1 MSAVVASRIKV
12 MRLMV
17 TPNAIVNVSSVPQR
31 SPFRYPGGKTWLIPL
46 IRRWL
51 QSLQP
56 RQRHLLEPFAG
67 GGIVGLTAAFE
78 GLVDTVTL
86 VELDDDV
93 TAVWRTIL
101 SPNAPQLAEAVLSF
115 DFSPQAVEQVLSTPP
130 ETLQDQAFR
139 TLLVNRVH
147 YGGII
152 APGASPV
159 KFGENGKGIASRW
172 YPRTLYR
179 RILAIAA
186 IRDRMR
192 FIHGDGLD
200 LMQAYADDTATV
212 CFIDPP
218 YTVAGRRLYKHSD
231 IDHDG
236 LFRLADRMVGDFL
249 ITYDNTLEIRGLA
262 ERHGMYT
269 ELVPMKTTKHEC
281 MMELLIGRKLDWARA
296 GSALQFGENPLLKDL
311 ETDGHTRS

>member
-1 MSAVVASRIKV
+1 MSGAVSPK
-12 MRLMV
+12 
-17 TPNAIVNVSSVPQR
+17 AIVNVASVPQR
-31 SPFRYPGGKTWLIPL
+31 SLFRYPGGKTWLIPL

-56 RQRHLLEPFAG
+56 RPSHLLEPFAG

-93 TAVWRTIL
+93 AAVWRTIL
-101 SPNAPQLAEAVLSF
+101 SPDAPQLADAVLSF
-115 DFSPQAVEQVLSTPP
+115 DFSPQAVERVLSTPP

-159 KFGENGKGIASRW
+159 KYGENGRGIASRW
-172 YPRTLYR
+172 YPRTLQR

-186 IRDRMR
+186 VRERIR
-192 FIHGDGLD
+192 FIHGDGLEV
-200 LMQAYADDTATV
+200 MQGFAGDTATV

-236 LFRLADRMVGDFL
+236 LFRLADNLRGDFL
-249 ITYDNTLEIRGLA
+249 ITYDDAQEIRGLA
-262 ERHGMYT
+262 EGYGMDT
-269 ELVPMKTTKHEC
+269 ELVPMKSTKHEC

-296 GSALQFGENPLLKDL
+296 DSGLQFCENPLLKDL
-311 ETDGHTRS
+311 ETDGHTRG